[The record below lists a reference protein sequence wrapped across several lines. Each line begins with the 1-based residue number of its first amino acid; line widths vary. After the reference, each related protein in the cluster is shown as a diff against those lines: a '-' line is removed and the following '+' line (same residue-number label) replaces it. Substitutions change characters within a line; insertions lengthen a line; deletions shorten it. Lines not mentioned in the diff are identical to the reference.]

1 MTIRRGVVAWQEARQ
16 GSGGLLTGW
25 ETKMM
30 DARAARCEQRQ
41 GERGAG
47 ERIEREGED
56 TR

>member
-1 MTIRRGVVAWQEARQ
+1 
-16 GSGGLLTGW
+16 LLTGW

-56 TR
+56 TRQEARGVV